1 MLAVQS
7 IVNFVLRRL
16 VLALLVSLTVLTL
29 AFTLTRLSGDLAISI
44 AGPAATQEDVEMVRR
59 AYGLDR
65 PLLQQFFSWVGRAAV
80 GDFGES
86 FFFRARVSD
95 LILERM
101 PVTLTLGLV
110 GLCIA
115 LVVSIPMG
123 ILAAV
128 RENTWVDRLVQ
139 LVAMLGQA
147 MPGFWLGLI
156 MMIFF
161 GLQLGWLP
169 VSGTGSWEHYVM
181 PGMVLAFSAIPALT
195 RLTRSGMIQALGSDY
210 IRTARAKGLSRFSIL
225 FKHALRNAA
234 LPVVSIASVQLGFML
249 GGSIVIESV
258 FALHG
263 VGFLAWESITK
274 NDFPVVQ
281 AVVLVLACIYI
292 ALTLAADMLNAL
304 LDPRLRG

>member
-1 MLAVQS
+1 M
-7 IVNFVLRRL
+7 LRRL
-16 VLALLVSLTVLTL
+16 VLAALVSLTVLTL

-44 AGPAATQEDVEMVRR
+44 AGPSATQEDIELVRR
-59 AYGLDR
+59 SYGLDR
-65 PLLQQFFSWVGRAAV
+65 PLLEQFFAWVSRAAV

-110 GLCIA
+110 GLSIA

-128 RENTWVDRLVQ
+128 RENTWVDRVVQ
-139 LVAMLGQA
+139 LIAMLGQA
-147 MPGFWLGLI
+147 MPGFWIGLI

-181 PGMVLAFSAIPALT
+181 PGAVLAFSAIPALT

-281 AVVLVLACIYI
+281 AVVLVLAVIYVG
-292 ALTLAADMLNAL
+292 LTLAADMLNAL